1 MLNISQLRRHYGQSV
16 ALDNLDLT
24 LEAGRV
30 LAVLGPS
37 GCGKSTL
44 LKLISGL
51 EDPDH
56 GEIRI
61 HDQLIA
67 RPGFSL
73 APEHRP
79 INMVFQDYAL
89 WPHMNARK
97 IIGYGLVHLSRQA
110 RDARVDELLDLLQLT
125 PYADRLPSQLSGGQQ
140 QRVAIARA
148 LATDPE
154 VLLFDEP
161 LSNLDVQLRMEMRHE
176 LADLFER
183 LNKTVLY
190 VTHDPL
196 EACAFADELLILRHG
211 KLEQTGSTQALF
223 ANPATAWAAGLAGYD
238 SRLTAQLEAPAE
250 NGLWRARIGEQTVL
264 ARVPEQD
271 NCQPGD
277 AVSLMLH
284 SESMRLCD
292 ESASAVQ
299 QTNARTH
306 TYLQTH
312 TNVLSGVVKQC
323 IFEGHRWRLRLDLGD
338 ALLSLISPIQQARGT
353 TLQVAVSPQ
362 HVLAFR

>member
-1 MLNISQLRRHYGQSV
+1 MLKITQLHRQYGNAV
-16 ALDNLDLT
+16 ALDHLNLT

-56 GEIRI
+56 GEIHI
-61 HDQLIA
+61 NGQLIA
-67 RPGFSL
+67 RPGYSL

-97 IIGYGLVHLSRQA
+97 IIGYGLAHLPRAA
-110 RDARVDELLDLLQLT
+110 RNARVDELLDLLQLSA
-125 PYADRLPSQLSGGQQ
+125 YADRLPSQLSGGQQ

-148 LATDPE
+148 LATDPD

-211 KLEQTGSTQALF
+211 KLEQTGPTQALF
-223 ANPATAWAAGLAGYD
+223 ANPASAWVAGLAGYD
-238 SRLTAQLEAPAE
+238 SRLNAQLQEHIGGE
-250 NGLWRARIGEQTVL
+250 LWQASIGQQRLL
-264 ARVPEQD
+264 ARVPLSSD
-271 NCQPGD
+271 CQPGEH
-277 AVSLMLH
+277 VHLMLH
-284 SESMRLCD
+284 SESLRLHEPSD
-292 ESASAVQ
+292 D
-299 QTNARTH
+299 H
-306 TYLQTH
+306 TDQH
-312 TNVLSGVVKQC
+312 NVLHGTVKQC
-323 IFEGHRWRLRLDLGD
+323 IFEGHRWRLRVDLGG
-338 ALLSLISPIQQARGT
+338 ALLSLISPTQQARGT
-353 TLQVAVSPQ
+353 ALQVAVPPQ

>member
-1 MLNISQLRRHYGQSV
+1 MLNISQLRRHYGSSV

-24 LEAGRV
+24 LETGRV

-56 GEIRI
+56 GEIHI
-61 HDQLIA
+61 NGELIA

-97 IIGYGLVHLSRQA
+97 IIGYGLAHLTRQA
-110 RDARVDELLDLLQLT
+110 RDNRIDELLELLQLT

-148 LATDPE
+148 LATNPD

-183 LNKTVLY
+183 LHKTVLY

-223 ANPATAWAAGLAGYD
+223 ANPATAWVAGLAGYD
-238 SRLTAQLEAPAE
+238 SRLTAQLVAPAG
-250 NGLWRARIGEQTVL
+250 NDFWHASIGNQGLL
-264 ARVPEQD
+264 ARAPELAHS
-271 NCQPGD
+271 QPGD
-277 AVSLMLH
+277 TVSLMLH
-284 SESMRLCD
+284 SESMRLCGGAGD
-292 ESASAVQ
+292 QTQNASS
-299 QTNARTH
+299 H
-306 TYLQTH
+306 D
-312 TNVLSGVVKQC
+312 NVLTGIVRQC

-338 ALLSLISPIQQARGT
+338 ALLSLISPIQHSRGS
-353 TLQVAVSPQ
+353 TLQVAVAPQ

>member
-1 MLNISQLRRHYGQSV
+1 MLEVSHLSRHYGTAV
-16 ALDNLDLT
+16 ALDNLSIRLDT
-24 LEAGRV
+24 GRV

-51 EDPDH
+51 EEPDA
-56 GEIRI
+56 GEVRI
-61 HDQLIA
+61 NGELITA
-67 RPGFSL
+67 PGYSL
-73 APEHRP
+73 PPEKRP

-89 WPHMNARK
+89 WPHMKVRK
-97 IIGYGLVHLSRQA
+97 IIGYGLASLPRQQ
-110 RDARVDELLDLLQLT
+110 RQQRVDDLLDLLQLS
-125 PYADRLPSQLSGGQQ
+125 PYADRLPSELSGGQQ

-211 KLEQTGSTQALF
+211 KLEQTGSTRSLF
-223 ANPATAWAAGLAGYD
+223 ANPASAWVAGLAGYD
-238 SRLTAQLEAPAE
+238 SRLPAQLHSVLVD
-250 NGLWRARIGEQTVL
+250 GYWRVRVGDQDLVSRVSEQAASV
-264 ARVPEQD
+264 
-271 NCQPGD
+271 PGD
-277 AVSLMLH
+277 AINLMLH
-284 SESMRLCD
+284 SESIRLCTPG
-292 ESASAVQ
+292 EAEQAE
-299 QTNARTH
+299 TN
-306 TYLQTH
+306 Y
-312 TNVLSGVVKQC
+312 LSGVVRQC
-323 IFEGHRWRLRLDLGD
+323 IFEGHRWRLRLDLGETF
-338 ALLSLISPIQQARGT
+338 LSLISAEEQPRGT
-353 TLQVAVSPQ
+353 ALRVAFPHHS
-362 HVLAFR
+362 VLAFH